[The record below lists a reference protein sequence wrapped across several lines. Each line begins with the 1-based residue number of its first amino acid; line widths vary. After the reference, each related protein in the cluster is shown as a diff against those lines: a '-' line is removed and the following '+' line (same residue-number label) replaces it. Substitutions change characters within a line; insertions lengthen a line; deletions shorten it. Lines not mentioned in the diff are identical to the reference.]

1 MPHPRPITYDNCDV
15 CQRLVAEGLPK
26 PIIGNFIPQRSL
38 NDINNS
44 RFHNWYFFTLGYSP
58 AFVDYIVKSKNI
70 TKNDVILDPFVGSG
84 TTIVESKLQGIP
96 SIGIDANDFLAF
108 ASSVKTRW
116 DLDLNEVK
124 ITRKKILNSLETK
137 MASIPSI
144 GEQKKLFDFTEK
156 VLNDINFNGP
166 IQQLIDR
173 RYISKLPLHK
183 CLLILSEI
191 DEIEDI
197 HIKNFYNLALYSILV
212 PASNV
217 RYGPGFGIGPIKQDV
232 DVLGLF
238 MKKTTRMIS
247 DLASINI
254 EEAQVPSKVL
264 LGDSRMV
271 SKLLQNSKVDYVI
284 TSPPYPGDHEYTRH
298 TRIELQLSGMA
309 KDKKEQRLIKE
320 RMVRSST
327 RAIYK
332 GDNETSKILK
342 FAEIRDIMEKI
353 DQRVKETNG
362 TSGFEKLYSRLVGEY
377 FGGMYEFLKELKNI
391 ISEGG
396 IASLLVGDS
405 HAFKMVHIET
415 ARLLGELA
423 IDVGFSSYD
432 IELWW
437 NKRSTSHSFCLPEN
451 ILNIHN

>member
-1 MPHPRPITYDNCDV
+1 M
-15 CQRLVAEGLPK
+15 
-26 PIIGNFIPQRSL
+26 
-38 NDINNS
+38 
-44 RFHNWYFFTLGYSP
+44 
-58 AFVDYIVKSKNI
+58 
-70 TKNDVILDPFVGSG
+70 
-84 TTIVESKLQGIP
+84 
-96 SIGIDANDFLAF
+96 
-108 ASSVKTRW
+108 
-116 DLDLNEVK
+116 
-124 ITRKKILNSLETK
+124 
-137 MASIPSI
+137 
-144 GEQKKLFDFTEK
+144 K
-156 VLNDINFNGP
+156 VLNDINFNGS

-191 DEIEDI
+191 NEIEDI
-197 HIKNFYNLALYSILV
+197 SIKNFYNLALYSILV

-391 ISEGG
+391 ISKGG

-451 ILNIHN
+451 ILNIHNLNHKNYFLYFRLISYF